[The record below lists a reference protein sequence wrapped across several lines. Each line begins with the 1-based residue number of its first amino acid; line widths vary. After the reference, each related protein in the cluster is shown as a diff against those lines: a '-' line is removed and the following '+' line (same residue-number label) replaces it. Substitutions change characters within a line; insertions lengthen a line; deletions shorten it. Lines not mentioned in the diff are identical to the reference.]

1 MYIFRHS
8 ATAQH
13 SVNIT
18 FICTEKPQKKC
29 DSFYFNIHFTV
40 IGWNWTHRVSKV
52 CLHIHHNHFLKIF
65 MTSKRNPIPFSYH
78 SPIDQIPTL
87 IPAPQTLRNHSS
99 TFCFYGFVYLDIS
112 QEYNYIIRVFKKLF
126 NYLFWLRWVF
136 ICYTQASFSC
146 EEWDLLSSC
155 GAWASHC
162 GGFSCCRAWTL
173 GHTGFSSSQD
183 LEHRLSTS
191 GAWV

>member
-1 MYIFRHS
+1 MYIYRHS

-112 QEYNYIIRVFKKLF
+112 KKYNYIIRVFKKLF

-136 ICYTQASFSC
+136 IAT
-146 EEWDLLSSC
+146 
-155 GAWASHC
+155 
-162 GGFSCCRAWTL
+162 
-173 GHTGFSSSQD
+173 
-183 LEHRLSTS
+183 HRLFLVVKS
-191 GAWV
+191 GIYSLAVVRGILIVVASLVAEHGL